1 MGNNLSTELAE
12 MDLGLSLEN
21 SIAIQLQT
29 NHYPPVPL
37 SMVPVCSAAID
48 AYNEGDYKRHI
59 SLPSEVFWRDN
70 AYAPAYAIIE
80 AHHLESFLEDE
91 NV

>member
-1 MGNNLSTELAE
+1 MGRIFAEELSDDHPLDLA
-12 MDLGLSLEN
+12 LS
-21 SIAIQLQT
+21 IHLQY